1 MTQQLQEIANQTQE
15 PWAAHRAQYA
25 LQIINAVNAGEMS
38 PDEGQELMKDLVSTD
53 KLNAESDDMQMKAA
67 LIAAVYLAANL
78 PL

>member
-1 MTQQLQEIANQTQE
+1 
-15 PWAAHRAQYA
+15 
-25 LQIINAVNAGEMS
+25 MS

>member
-1 MTQQLQEIANQTQE
+1 MSQQLQQIAHSDQ
-15 PWAAHRAQYA
+15 PWAAARAQYA
-25 LQIINAVNAGEMS
+25 LQIIDAVNSGQMS
-38 PDEGQELMKDLVSTD
+38 ADEGQELLKDLVSTD